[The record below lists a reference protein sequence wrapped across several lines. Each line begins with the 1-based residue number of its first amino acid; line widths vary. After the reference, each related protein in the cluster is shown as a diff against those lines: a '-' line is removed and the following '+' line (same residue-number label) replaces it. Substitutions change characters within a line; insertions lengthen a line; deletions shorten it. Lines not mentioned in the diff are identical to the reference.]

1 MERINALGRG
11 AQLMLVGGVLL
22 FIDMLFAWQKVDLG
36 PLGDY
41 TRKGW
46 YGAAGVILG
55 ILTIILL
62 AWLIVRLASVN
73 IPLPVSTAM
82 SAAVISVLI
91 LIFAIIKF
99 LSIIG
104 DASTFWAWI
113 GLALAIVVAA
123 GGFMTVQEAG
133 GVDSLRD
140 EASNLSSSVNSSG
153 GAAAAAPAVAA
164 PTAPAEPAPVAEAP
178 AADEAPAS
186 APVEAAEEAS
196 DAAEGAADEADETPG
211 QQST

>member
-1 MERINALGRG
+1 MERFNALGRG
-11 AQLMLVGGVLL
+11 AQLMLIGGVLL

-82 SAAVISVLI
+82 SAAVIGVLI
-91 LIFAIIKF
+91 LIFAIIKL
-99 LSIIG
+99 LSILG
-104 DASTFWAWI
+104 DAQTFWAWL
-113 GLALAIVVAA
+113 GLAFAIVIAV
-123 GGFMTVQEAG
+123 GSFMAVQEAG
-133 GVDSLRD
+133 GVDTLRT
-140 EASNLSSSVNSSG
+140 EAGGLQSSMSSST
-153 GAAAAAPAVAA
+153 AAAPAASQPAA
-164 PTAPAEPAPVAEAP
+164 PPPAAPPPAADPPAAEPPAAEPPPEAP
-178 AADEAPAS
+178 ADDPS
-186 APVEAAEEAS
+186 APRE
-196 DAAEGAADEADETPG
+196 P
-211 QQST
+211 

>member
-1 MERINALGRG
+1 MERFNALGRG
-11 AQLMLVGGVLL
+11 AQLMLIGGVLL

-82 SAAVISVLI
+82 SAAVIGVLI
-91 LIFAIIKF
+91 LIFAIIKL
-99 LSIIG
+99 LSILG
-104 DASTFWAWI
+104 DAQTFWAWL
-113 GLALAIVVAA
+113 GLAFAIVIAV
-123 GGFMTVQEAG
+123 GSFMAVQEAG
-133 GVDSLRD
+133 GVDTLRT
-140 EASNLSSSVNSSG
+140 EAGGLQSSMSSST
-153 GAAAAAPAVAA
+153 AAAPAASQPAA
-164 PTAPAEPAPVAEAP
+164 PPPAAPPPAAEPPAAEPPAAEPPPEAP
-178 AADEAPAS
+178 ADDPS
-186 APVEAAEEAS
+186 APRE
-196 DAAEGAADEADETPG
+196 P
-211 QQST
+211 